1 MDNGPASGNVW
12 GMQRAWHS
20 RSAILAALALGLGI
34 APVRADTIRIKGSN
48 TFGESL
54 APALIEAFRTQ
65 HTVAFELESKGT
77 ASGIAALLAGDCDIA
92 SASRGLTEDERRLAR
107 SRSVRLRAQVIGYYG
122 VAVIVHATNP
132 VQRLTDTQVREI
144 FTGAVANWKT
154 YGGADTAI
162 AVFTRQ
168 PGAGTF
174 LGFQELAMNRMA
186 YALDAHACGSD
197 RELADAVAARPDAIG
212 YVNFNAMNRSGIKA
226 LPINR
231 VSPTVAG
238 VNRNDYPYARGVRLF
253 TTQATGKDSVKR
265 FIEFCLSPRGQAVL
279 AREGFVGLAE
289 PQVLPPQMLRVPDE

>member
-1 MDNGPASGNVW
+1 MDNGAASVSVW

-20 RSAILAALALGLGI
+20 RIAITAALALGLG
-34 APVRADTIRIKGSN
+34 AVQARAETIRIRGSN

-54 APALIEAFRTQ
+54 APALIEAFRAE
-65 HTVAFELESKGT
+65 HAVAFDLESKGT
-77 ASGIAALLAGDCDIA
+77 ASGIASLLAGECDIA

-107 SRSVRLRAQVIGYYG
+107 SRSLRLRAQVIGYYG
-122 VAVIVHATNP
+122 VAVIVHADNP
-132 VQRLTDTQVREI
+132 IPRLTDTQVREI

-154 YGGADTAI
+154 YGGADAAI

-168 PGAGTF
+168 PEAGTY

-186 YALDAHACGSD
+186 YALDAHVRHSD
-197 RELADAVAARPDAIG
+197 REIAAAVAARPNAIG

-231 VSPTVAG
+231 VPPTVAG

-279 AREGFVGLAE
+279 AREGFVGVAE